1 MSLARTSLVRPES
14 VTAAAREAER
24 DILLWTTRDGREIP
38 LEDMTDDHIA
48 NAIRVLTLWRA
59 RLKKQGSDDPIIK
72 DLAAAVTRFK
82 DIQRR
87 RRKSAPKDAAQ
98 SSSPSRFGRSSF
110 ARPRKP
116 VAST

>member
-1 MSLARTSLVRPES
+1 MSLVRS
-14 VTAAAREAER
+14 TGVAYAAREAER
-24 DILLWTTRDGREIP
+24 EILLWTTRDGREIP
-38 LEDMTDDHIA
+38 LEEMTDDHIA

-72 DLAAAVTRFK
+72 DLAGAVSRFK

-87 RRKSAPKDAAQ
+87 RRKNAPKDTAQ
-98 SSSPSRFGRSSF
+98 SDTPSRFARSSF

-116 VAST
+116 VART